1 MTHALRSLTLTL
13 LFAPLLALARTPA
26 PADAEVYFIAPSDG
40 QTVRNPVTVRFG
52 LKGMGVAPAGMQKEA
67 TGHHHLLIDTDLPP
81 LDQPVPTD
89 DQHKHFGAG
98 QTETVITLPPG
109 KHTLQLLL
117 GDFAHTPH
125 EPPVMSPKITIT
137 VE

>member
-13 LFAPLLALARTPA
+13 LFAPLLALARSPA
-26 PADAEVYFIAPSDG
+26 PAGAEVYFIAPTDG
-40 QTVRNPVTVRFG
+40 QTVSGPVTVRFG

-117 GDFAHTPH
+117 GDFAHIPH

>member
-1 MTHALRSLTLTL
+1 MKHALRSLTLTL

-26 PADAEVYFIAPSDG
+26 PPGAEVYFISPRDG
-40 QTVRNPVTVRFG
+40 EAVTSPVIVRFG
-52 LKGMGVAPAGMQKEA
+52 LKGMGVAPAGMQKDA
-67 TGHHHLLIDTDLPP
+67 TGHHHLLIDVDLPP

-89 DQHKHFGAG
+89 DHHKHFGAG

-117 GDFAHTPH
+117 GDFAHMPH
-125 EPPVMSPKITIT
+125 DPPVMSVPVSIT
-137 VE
+137 VK